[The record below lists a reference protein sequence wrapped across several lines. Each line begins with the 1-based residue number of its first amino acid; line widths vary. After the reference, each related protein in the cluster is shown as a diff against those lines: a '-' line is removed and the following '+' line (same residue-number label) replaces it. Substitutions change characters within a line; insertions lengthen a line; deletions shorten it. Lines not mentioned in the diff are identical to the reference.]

1 MKESIITRWFKRRRR
16 PENNGPVTTDDIRR
30 KLSSY
35 RKQEGPAVF
44 GGAQL
49 YRVEELE
56 ENDVPHPPLS
66 QQSRR

>member
-1 MKESIITRWFKRRRR
+1 MKESIITRWFRRKRRS
-16 PENNGPVTTDDIRR
+16 ENGPVTTDDIRR

-49 YRVEELE
+49 YRVEELDE
-56 ENDVPHPPLS
+56 HDAPHPPLS
-66 QQSRR
+66 QRSSR